1 MRWAVALVVLASAVV
16 ALPEKVQTLDD
27 GHAGGLVLGEA
38 AGVLAYMK
46 LGAKA
51 GAKKMWGK
59 MAGSTLPPGTV
70 VRKTITNVEKH
81 GKCRFECYKD
91 HMCGGYAFVMAEHEC
106 KLLSAPNFLTAKAG
120 NDHWHMLSAETTGAE
135 YKADELNNENKAMKK
150 QISKEPK
157 VKSNKVPKKT
167 DEQAGHLPMNLQGV
181 MNDELEA
188 LEEKTEESGLGK
200 DAEKE
205 YNRYRQK
212 LFMEYY
218 QKSAHEYEIRA
229 EDKAVR
235 EANVLVEHRVRKAN
249 KETPN
254 NKVKKEQKDA
264 LYAQARKEVDN
275 HAVRKYQRMFMKDLA
290 NFVTKKLYT
299 EQERLKG
306 IDDLRKKTQEEVDIK
321 NTATANKAKTDGKE
335 APEALKLPKGPW
347 DSYME
352 NDSSNS
358 TDTSAAPDKSGAEE
372 KPAEASEGTKPAGE
386 EPSLLW

>member
-1 MRWAVALVVLASAVV
+1 
-16 ALPEKVQTLDD
+16 
-27 GHAGGLVLGEA
+27 
-38 AGVLAYMK
+38 
-46 LGAKA
+46 
-51 GAKKMWGK
+51 
-59 MAGSTLPPGTV
+59 
-70 VRKTITNVEKH
+70 
-81 GKCRFECYKD
+81 
-91 HMCGGYAFVMAEHEC
+91 
-106 KLLSAPNFLTAKAG
+106 
-120 NDHWHMLSAETTGAE
+120 
-135 YKADELNNENKAMKK
+135 MKK

-235 EANVLVEHRVRKAN
+235 DANVLVEHRVRKAN